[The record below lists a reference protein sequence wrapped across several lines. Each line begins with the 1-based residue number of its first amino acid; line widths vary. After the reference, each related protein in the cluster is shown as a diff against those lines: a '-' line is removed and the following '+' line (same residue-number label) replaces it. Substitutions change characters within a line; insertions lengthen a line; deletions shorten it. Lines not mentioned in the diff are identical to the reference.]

1 MKRKDIVHRD
11 AGAGRGQQ
19 RQLADG
25 AALGALPVGR
35 LSGAHHRRLGG
46 RRDGADAALMIAL
59 HARRSAASV
68 AAWHA
73 AHPRRPLVLVLT
85 GTDLYRDI
93 DTDAAAQRSLA
104 LAQRLVVLNEA
115 GPRRLPPALRDRVT
129 VCLQSAP
136 PRRARP
142 KTARHLRALMVGHL
156 RDEKQ
161 PQTYFDAARAL
172 AAPQRH
178 PVRPHRR
185 RRSTRRWPRRPGRW
199 PRSSPATAGWA
210 PCRTRPRAQRIQP
223 RTCWCTPAAWK
234 AARMW

>member
-1 MKRKDIVHRD
+1 
-11 AGAGRGQQ
+11 
-19 RQLADG
+19 
-25 AALGALPVGR
+25 
-35 LSGAHHRRLGG
+35 
-46 RRDGADAALMIAL
+46 MIAL

-73 AHPRRPLVLVLT
+73 AFPERPLVLVLT

-93 DTDAAAQRSLA
+93 ETDADAQRSLA

-115 GPRRLPPALRDRVT
+115 GPARLPPALRDRVT
-129 VCLQSAP
+129 VCLQSAT

-142 KTARHLRALMVGHL
+142 KTPRHLRALMVGHL

-161 PQTYFDAARAL
+161 PQIYFDAARAL
-172 AAPQRH
+172 AH
-178 PVRPHRR
+178 CTDILFDHIGGGL
-185 RRSTRRWPRRPGRW
+185 TRRWLRRPGRW
-199 PRSSPATAGWA
+199 PRSSPATAGSA
-210 PCRTRPRAQRIQP
+210 PCRTVPRARASPP